1 MRRTEPVPPGRH
13 EQSARN
19 PTARGAQPHRSAVV
33 AGAAYDPRMIVFTEF
48 SQARWGDPDVEVRV
62 VHDGH
67 SCVGFIDARRR
78 RDDSWEALVRFTHR
92 RDGYP
97 HTRRDW
103 FSFADLDLVDTASAP
118 RPGVPGIRD
127 DLDLMPPK

>member
-1 MRRTEPVPPGRH
+1 M
-13 EQSARN
+13 
-19 PTARGAQPHRSAVV
+19 
-33 AGAAYDPRMIVFTEF
+33 
-48 SQARWGDPDVEVRV
+48 

-67 SCVGFIDARRR
+67 PCVGFIDARRR
-78 RDDSWEALVRFTHR
+78 RDDSWEALVRYTHQ

-103 FSFADLDLVDTASAP
+103 FSYADLDLVDTTSAP

-127 DLDLMPPK
+127 DLDLMPPE